1 MTWGNINLSMG
12 PEIMSSIYLTYT
24 DINTKFILAIYQ
36 ERVGL
41 LFAIALH
48 MSLNAPPPHVLH
60 YTKYPL

>member
-1 MTWGNINLSMG
+1 
-12 PEIMSSIYLTYT
+12 MSSIYLTYT